1 MTNRLRQRLNSLN
14 AKMTLT
20 LLAALA
26 LAVALFFGGNWLA
39 ERGIDRWYMNDEA
52 VAGRNIEHLRSLQ
65 QYVTENGVASGDAA
79 ALEAWARAEENASVI
94 VYRNGDEPYETG

>member
-1 MTNRLRQRLNSLN
+1 
-14 AKMTLT
+14 MTLT

-52 VAGRNIEHLRSLQ
+52 VAERNIGHLRSLCTRPGRIDERIRRIEANLIHQ
-65 QYVTENGVASGDAA
+65 RHCL
-79 ALEAWARAEENASVI
+79 LELRKGFAGEADDDIRSQTNIRA
-94 VYRNGDEPYETG
+94 